1 MESGDLAGLIFG
13 TLCCLLVAGIP
24 VGLPLYA
31 LIMGFRRRKA
41 TERRLAEGE
50 PRLEHLLQL
59 STEVPEHPGP
69 TALVHGSVAYAA
81 DFPSRWA
88 TGWRNLVG
96 GEAQSLNR
104 QVGLARRLATLRMLE
119 HAAAQGAV
127 GVANVRIETSHI
139 DMSSGSRGQQ
149 ALVIDMLVYG
159 TALLPS
165 SGDSGQ
171 KPAPPPGQQTPQ
183 TPGGRP

>member
-1 MESGDLAGLIFG
+1 MESGDLAGLLVATF
-13 TLCCLLVAGIP
+13 CCLVVGAIP
-24 VGLPLYA
+24 VGLPAYA

-59 STEVPEHPGP
+59 STEVPAHPGP

-96 GEAQSLNR
+96 GEALSLND

-119 HAAAQGAV
+119 HAASQGAV
-127 GVANVRIETSHI
+127 AVANVRVETSHI
-139 DMSSGSRGQQ
+139 DMNSGSRGRQ
-149 ALVIDMLVYG
+149 ALIIDMLVYG
-159 TALLPS
+159 TALLPA
-165 SGDSGQ
+165 SGGQ
-171 KPAPPPGQQTPQ
+171 PARPSPGPQPPPP
-183 TPGGRP
+183 PGGRP

>member
-1 MESGDLAGLIFG
+1 MEPGDLAGLLVG
-13 TLCCLLVAGIP
+13 SLCCLLVVAVPLGIT
-24 VGLPLYA
+24 VYA
-31 LIMGFRRRKA
+31 LIVGLRRRRA
-41 TERRLAEGE
+41 TERHLAEGE

-59 STEVPEHPGP
+59 STEVPTHPGP

-88 TGWRNLVG
+88 TGWRTIVG
-96 GEAQSLNR
+96 GEAQSLNH

-149 ALVIDMLVYG
+149 ALIVDMLVYG
-159 TALLPS
+159 TALLPAPS
-165 SGDSGQ
+165 PGPQ
-171 KPAPPPGQQTPQ
+171 PPPPT
-183 TPGGRP
+183 GGRP